1 MKHLLLLCGF
11 VVGTL
16 LAQLPQ
22 KPSPPKAYNDYSTE
36 QLLSHEAAENIE
48 KTLVEFEKS
57 TSNAIVVIVV
67 DDLQGMAIEDYADN
81 LGEEWGVGDEKKDNG
96 IVFLIKPFGEGK
108 REATLRI
115 GRGLEA
121 VIPDITCRDI
131 IDYEFI
137 PNMKENNPEEAI
149 QASIKVLKAL
159 SIKEYNHKDYEK
171 EHELG
176 WMGLLIIVGVIML
189 IIFVAVRSGRRGT
202 TLGGRGG
209 YWGGG
214 YWGGGGWGGGS
225 SGRGS
230 SGDFGGFGG
239 GSFGGGGA
247 SGSW

>member
-1 MKHLLLLCGF
+1 MKNLLILFSF
-11 VVGTL
+11 VVGTS
-16 LAQLPQ
+16 LAQLPHR
-22 KPSPPKAYNDYSTE
+22 PNPPRAYNDFSAE
-36 QLLSHEAAENIE
+36 QLLSPEAAENIE

-57 TSNAIVVIVV
+57 TSNAIVVVIV

-81 LGEEWGVGDEKKDNG
+81 LGEKWGVGDEKKDNG

-121 VIPDITCRDI
+121 VIPDVTCRDI

-149 QASIKVLKAL
+149 QASLKVLKAL

-176 WMGLLIIVGVIML
+176 WMGLLIIVGVIMF

-202 TLGGRGG
+202 TLGG
-209 YWGGG
+209 GGG
-214 YWGGGGWGGGS
+214 YWGGGWGSGSSGGS
-225 SGRGS
+225 SS
-230 SGDFGGFGG
+230 SDFGGFGG

>member
-1 MKHLLLLCGF
+1 MKHLLLLIGF
-11 VVGTL
+11 VVGTSF
-16 LAQLPQ
+16 AQLPQ
-22 KPSPPKAYNDYSTE
+22 RPNPPRAYNDFSAE
-36 QLLSHEAAENIE
+36 QLLVPNVAQSIE
-48 KTLVEFEKS
+48 RALVDFEKL
-57 TSNAIVVIVV
+57 TSNAIIIVII
-67 DDLQGMAIEDYADN
+67 DDLQGTSIEDYADN
-81 LGEEWGVGDEKKDNG
+81 LGEQWGVGEEKKDNG

-121 VIPDITCRDI
+121 VIPDVTCRDI

-149 QASIKVLKAL
+149 KASLKVLKAL

-171 EHELG
+171 EHQLG
-176 WMGLLIIVGVIML
+176 WMGLLLIVGIIMF
-189 IIFVAVRSGRRGT
+189 IIFVAVRSGRLGT
-202 TLGGRGG
+202 TLGASGGVWGG
-209 YWGGG
+209 Y
-214 YWGGGGWGGGS
+214 WGGGS

>member
-1 MKHLLLLCGF
+1 MKHILFLIVF
-11 VVGTL
+11 AVGSSF
-16 LAQLPQ
+16 AQLPQ
-22 KPSPPKAYNDYSTE
+22 RPIPPRAYNDYSAK
-36 QLLSHEAAENIE
+36 QLLSPEAAENIE
-48 KTLVEFEKS
+48 KALVDFEKS
-57 TSNAIVVIVV
+57 TSNAIVVVIV

-121 VIPDITCRDI
+121 VIPDVTCRDV

-149 QASIKVLKAL
+149 QASLKVLKAL
-159 SIKEYNHKDYEK
+159 SMKEYNHKDYEK

-176 WMGLLIIVGVIML
+176 WMGLLGIVGIIMF
-189 IIFVAVRSGRRGT
+189 IVFVAVRFGRRGT
-202 TLGGRGG
+202 TLGGGG

-214 YWGGGGWGGGS
+214 WGGRSSGGS
-225 SGRGS
+225 S
-230 SGDFGGFGG
+230 SGGFGGFGG

>member
-11 VVGTL
+11 VVGTS

-22 KPSPPKAYNDYSTE
+22 KPSPPRAYNDYSTE
-36 QLLSHEAAENIE
+36 QLLSPEAAENIE

-121 VIPDITCRDI
+121 VIPDVTCRDI
-131 IDYEFI
+131 IEYEFI
-137 PNMKENNPEEAI
+137 PNMKENNPKEAI

-171 EHELG
+171 KHELG

-225 SGRGS
+225 SGGGS

>member
-11 VVGTL
+11 VVGTS

-22 KPSPPKAYNDYSTE
+22 KPSPPRAYNDYSTE
-36 QLLSHEAAENIE
+36 QLLSPEAAEDIE

-81 LGEEWGVGDEKKDNG
+81 LGDEWGVGDEKKDNG

-121 VIPDITCRDI
+121 VIPDVTCRDI

-137 PNMKENNPEEAI
+137 PKMKENNPEEAI
-149 QASIKVLKAL
+149 QASLKVLKAL

-225 SGRGS
+225 SGGGS